1 MTASSSPRG
10 VLVRLALTSVGIP
23 VVVIGLSAWFFM
35 SYRLDV
41 IAQQIEATRTSL
53 VEGVEG
59 RHLVGQAQ
67 RIADTIDRYVIER
80 IANLR
85 IWTSDPL
92 VVNAA
97 RAGAER
103 HEAEGLVGLAPEALE
118 ARAPPEKSLRAF
130 PETDQRLHAFILAS
144 PDFAETF
151 FTDVHGLNVATTNP
165 TSDMLQS
172 DEGWWQQ
179 AWHRGLHIGE
189 VEYDD
194 SAAVWSVALSL
205 RIDDPGSGV
214 PLGVLK
220 AVLALDVVQDATDR
234 TEEILSGDGN
244 IQIAER
250 KGRLIAETRSGHAPE
265 RLMQEEVGIADE
277 IPAMALGGGE
287 PAGLVSGDHV
297 LTAFART
304 SGGALY
310 DAVSPDFAGLG
321 WIVVVSEATNR
332 MEAELVTLVQIERA
346 LKEWRLLL
354 AAVLAGITVAS
365 ILMAVILAAGER
377 SGEGG
382 A

>member
-1 MTASSSPRG
+1 MTAVTSLRRG
-10 VLVRLALTSVGIP
+10 VLVRLTLTSVGIP
-23 VVVIGLSAWFFM
+23 VVVIGLAAWFFM

-41 IAQQIEATRTSL
+41 IAQQIETTRIAL

-67 RIADTIDRYVIER
+67 RIAETIDRYVVER
-80 IANLR
+80 ISDLR

-103 HEAEGLVGLAPEALE
+103 HEAEGLAGLDPEALE
-118 ARAPPEKSLRAF
+118 ARAPPEKSLHAF
-130 PETDQRLHAFILAS
+130 PETDQRLHMFILSS
-144 PDFAETF
+144 PEFAETF

-194 SAAVWSVALSL
+194 SAAVWSFALSL
-205 RIDDPGSGV
+205 RIDDPAGAA

-220 AVLALDVVQDATDR
+220 AVLALDVIQDSADR
-234 TEEILSGDGN
+234 TEETLREDGN
-244 IQIAER
+244 VQIAER
-250 KGRLIAETRSGHAPE
+250 NGRLIAETKSGHAPE
-265 RLMQEEVGIADE
+265 RLMQEGIGLADE
-277 IPAMALGGGE
+277 VALAVEGGE
-287 PAGLVSGDHV
+287 TAGLIPGGHE

-304 SGGALY
+304 LGGTLY
-310 DAVSPDFAGLG
+310 DAIAPDFAGLG
-321 WIVVVSEATNR
+321 WTVVVSEATNR
-332 MEAELVTLVQIERA
+332 MEADLVTLVHIERA
-346 LKEWRLLL
+346 MKEWRFLL
-354 AAVLAGITVAS
+354 AAILAGIAGAS
-365 ILMAVILAAGER
+365 ILMAAILAAGER

>member
-41 IAQQIEATRTSL
+41 IAQQIEATRTAL

-234 TEEILSGDGN
+234 TEEILSEDGN

>member
-41 IAQQIEATRTSL
+41 IAQQIEATRTAL

-234 TEEILSGDGN
+234 TEEILSEDGN

-310 DAVSPDFAGLG
+310 DTVSPDFAGLG

>member
-1 MTASSSPRG
+1 MTTTSPRRG
-10 VLVRLALTSVGIP
+10 ALVRLTLTSVGVP
-23 VVVIGLSAWFFM
+23 VVIIGLSAWFFM

-41 IAQQIEATRTSL
+41 IAQQIGATRTAL

-59 RHLVGQAQ
+59 RHLIGQAQ
-67 RIADTIDRYVIER
+67 RIADTIDRYVVER
-80 IANLR
+80 IASLR
-85 IWTSDPL
+85 IWASDPL

-103 HEAEGLVGLAPEALE
+103 HEAEGLVGLDPEALE

-151 FTDVHGLNVATTNP
+151 FTDVHGLNIATTNP

-189 VEYDD
+189 VEYDA

-205 RIDDPGSGV
+205 RIDDPDDGA

-220 AVLALDVVQDATDR
+220 AVLALDVAQGIADR
-234 TEEILSGDGN
+234 TETTLREDGN
-244 IQIAER
+244 VQVAER
-250 KGRLIAETRSGHAPE
+250 KGRLIADTKSGHAPE

-277 IPAMALGGGE
+277 ILALVEGGE
-287 PAGLVSGDHV
+287 PAGLISGDHM

-304 SGGALY
+304 PGGTLY
-310 DAVSPDFAGLG
+310 EAVAPDFAGLG
-321 WIVVVSEATNR
+321 WIVVVREATNW
-332 MEAELVTLVQIERA
+332 MEGEVATLVQIEGA
-346 LKEWRLLL
+346 LQEWRLLL
-354 AAVLAGITVAS
+354 AAVLAGIAGVS
-365 ILMAVILAAGER
+365 ILMAALLAVGER
-377 SGEGG
+377 SGKGG

>member
-1 MTASSSPRG
+1 MTTTSPRRG
-10 VLVRLALTSVGIP
+10 ALVRLTLTSVGVP
-23 VVVIGLSAWFFM
+23 VVIIGLSAWFFM

-41 IAQQIEATRTSL
+41 IAQQIGATRTAL

-59 RHLVGQAQ
+59 RHLIGQAQ
-67 RIADTIDRYVIER
+67 RIADTIDRYVVER
-80 IANLR
+80 IASLR
-85 IWTSDPL
+85 IWASDPL

-97 RAGAER
+97 RAGAGR
-103 HEAEGLVGLAPEALE
+103 HEAEGLVGLDPEALE

-130 PETDQRLHAFILAS
+130 PETDQRLHAFLLAS

-151 FTDVHGLNVATTNP
+151 FTDVHGLNIATTNP

-189 VEYDD
+189 VEYDA

-205 RIDDPGSGV
+205 RIDDPDDGA

-220 AVLALDVVQDATDR
+220 AILALDVVQGIADR
-234 TEEILSGDGN
+234 TETTLREDGN
-244 IQIAER
+244 VQVAES
-250 KGRLIAETRSGHAPE
+250 KGRLIVDTKSGHAPE

-277 IPAMALGGGE
+277 ILALVEGGE
-287 PAGLVSGDHV
+287 PAGLVSGDHM

-310 DAVSPDFAGLG
+310 EAFAPGFAGLG
-321 WIVVVSEATNR
+321 WIVVVREATNW
-332 MEAELVTLVQIERA
+332 MEGEVAMLVQIEGA
-346 LKEWRLLL
+346 LQEWRLLL
-354 AAVLAGITVAS
+354 AGVLAGIAGAS
-365 ILMAVILAAGER
+365 ILMAALLAVGER
-377 SGEGG
+377 SGKGG

>member
-41 IAQQIEATRTSL
+41 IAQQIEATRTAL